1 MQEATV
7 TALRAAIYMCP
18 ADLKILTFL
27 GTLGPLTAA
36 RLAEA
41 LDVNTTYVAQ
51 RVLIL
56 LERGLIE
63 RTDVAIRPSASVVR
77 PGYRITDNFQ
87 TNLAALAE
95 GFDTSVIDAMTAR

>member
-51 RVLIL
+51 RVLIM

-63 RTDVAIRPSASVVR
+63 KTEVGVRSDSLVVR
-77 PGYRITDNFQ
+77 PGYRITDNFE

-95 GFDTSVIDAMTAR
+95 GFDTSVIDAMIAR